1 MSRARQVANFDPAL
15 FAADEV
21 SGDKVHGGTISGSPT
36 LVTPALGTPASG
48 VLTNA
53 TFPAGH
59 VIQYDADF
67 ETTGLSETGA
77 TFPSDGTKPQI
88 TEGQGPILSLA
99 FSPKVAGSTLEI
111 LVNVGMDANE
121 GDNLAIALF
130 NTAIHAT
137 DAVAVSASRTGGTV
151 NQNLTI
157 LYNYTTPS
165 TASATWL
172 VRAGGS
178 ASGSTTYV
186 GRAVGF
192 TYGASM
198 GYGITIKEI
207 MA

>member
-1 MSRARQVANFDPAL
+1 MPDLIIKPEATSGNKLILQDQAGGAVL
-15 FAADEV
+15 TTAD
-21 SGDKVHGGTISGSPT
+21 SGADYVGTTKGTIDST
-36 LVTPALGTPASG
+36 
-48 VLTNA
+48 A
-53 TFPAGH
+53 TFPVGH

-67 ETTGLSETGA
+67 ETTTWSTTGA
-77 TFPSDGTKPQI
+77 VFPSDSTKPQI

-121 GDNLAIALF
+121 ADNLAIALF

-137 DAVAVSASRTGGTV
+137 DAVAVSASRTAGGV

-157 LYNYTTPS
+157 LHNYTTPS

-178 ASGSTTYV
+178 ASGATTKV
-186 GRAVGF
+186 AQSNSGF
-192 TYGASM
+192 TYGGM
-198 GYGITIKEI
+198 QYGITIKEI

>member
-1 MSRARQVANFDPAL
+1 MAVLKLNNVPVIS
-15 FAADEV
+15 ET
-21 SGDKVHGGTISGSPT
+21 GGE
-36 LVTPALGTPASG
+36 
-48 VLTNA
+48 A
-53 TFPAGH
+53 TFGTSSSTLKYPAGH

-77 TFPSDGTKPQI
+77 TFSTSGKPQI

-111 LVNVGMDANE
+111 LVNVGMDSNE
-121 GDNLAIALF
+121 SDNLSICLF

-137 DAVAVSASRTGGTV
+137 DTVATSATRTAVSTGG

-172 VRAGGS
+172 VRAGGT
-178 ASGSTTYV
+178 ASGATTYV
-186 GRAVGF
+186 GRAAGF
-192 TYGASM
+192 TYGGSM